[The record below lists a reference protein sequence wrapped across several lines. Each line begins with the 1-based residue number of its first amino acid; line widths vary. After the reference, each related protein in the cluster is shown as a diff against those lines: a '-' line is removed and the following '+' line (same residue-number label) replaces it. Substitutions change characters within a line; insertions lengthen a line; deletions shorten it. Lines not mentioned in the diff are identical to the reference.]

1 MSEPK
6 EKTRYG
12 VWAATGVY
20 RWFAFSESP
29 DDEKF
34 PCLDLRRKVSLK
46 TISLNLS
53 FPRVFL
59 YLLLLLFRLRSS
71 RVFPVRIAVG
81 SSKLLRAKEIK
92 PRFGGA
98 VILADVRVVVAV
110 CAANMSRN
118 VTIQKFPES
127 G

>member
-53 FPRVFL
+53 FPLSFFIFFFFFFALGVQE
-59 YLLLLLFRLRSS
+59 YFR
-71 RVFPVRIAVG
+71 F
-81 SSKLLRAKEIK
+81 E
-92 PRFGGA
+92 
-98 VILADVRVVVAV
+98 
-110 CAANMSRN
+110 
-118 VTIQKFPES
+118 
-127 G
+127 

>member
-34 PCLDLRRKVSLK
+34 PCLGLRKVSLK

-53 FPRVFL
+53 FPRVFF
-59 YLLLLLFRLRSS
+59 YLLLLFRLRSS
-71 RVFPVRIAVG
+71 RVYPVRIAVG
-81 SSKLLRAKEIK
+81 SSKLLRAKEMK

-110 CAANMSRN
+110 CAANASRN
-118 VTIQKFPES
+118 VTIKKFPES